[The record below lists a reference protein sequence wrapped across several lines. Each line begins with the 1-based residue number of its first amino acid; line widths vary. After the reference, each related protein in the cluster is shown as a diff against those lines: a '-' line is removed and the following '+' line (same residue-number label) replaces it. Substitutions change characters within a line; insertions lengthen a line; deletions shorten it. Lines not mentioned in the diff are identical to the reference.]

1 VIILHL
7 LPRSE
12 FEQLTGEFYEPPSL
26 DAEGFVHCTDDVA
39 TLLGVANRF
48 YRTVDGEVLVL
59 DLDVDGL
66 GAEVLWEAPAHLD
79 GSPALDDEPRFP
91 HVYGP
96 IPLTAITRTRRFVRA
111 DDGSYLSVAND

>member
-1 VIILHL
+1 MIILHL
-7 LPRSE
+7 LPRTE
-12 FEQLTGEFYEPPSL
+12 FDALTRPLYAPTSL
-26 DAEGFVHCTDDVA
+26 AAEGFVHCTDDVE

-48 YRTVDGEVLVL
+48 YRGVEGDVLVL
-59 DLDVDGL
+59 DLDVDAL

-79 GSPALDDEPRFP
+79 GSPLLDDEPRFP

-96 IPLTAITRTRRFVRA
+96 IPVAAIIRTRSFVRA